1 MKMSTDLNPYAGNIL
16 VDGLGALPSREELTA
31 QIAFLPTPPEKMAGI
46 PWQVRLHRL
55 MQLRDFHLP
64 TLEGVRVAET
74 IDLMIRP
81 GYRYRDPTEAQTW
94 QIVSNSAHSS
104 KTPRAPAMAAAVVG
118 HSGVGKTEAILR
130 ALNRY
135 PKQVIV
141 HEKFPRLIGP
151 HPQVVWISVDVPASG
166 KSIDLARN
174 LMVAWDTALQRAI
187 PDREARFMDT
197 PTTRD
202 GARLLDEWRQV
213 AISHFLGILHLDEVQ
228 NFFKIPNLRE
238 RAKRAR
244 SSNTIEL
251 SVVEDQ
257 CLRWILTL
265 TNTWQIPL
273 VVSGTPDGIGAL
285 TKRLSNSQRLT
296 TCGFHQIAPFEGTG
310 DVELRQIFLPQLAR
324 YQFVLKPLPVT
335 DELAKMLMEHT
346 AGIRR
351 LIVALWIAAHRV
363 AFERGTDDLR
373 ISDFRQAAA
382 TYLAPVAPAVA
393 ALRSRDPKRMS
404 RFDDLIGGDDGFWA
418 TFWGSVAS
426 S

>member
-1 MKMSTDLNPYAGNIL
+1 MKSSTDQNPYAGNIL
-16 VDGLGALPSREELTA
+16 VDGLGALPSREDLTA
-31 QIAFLPTPPEKMAGI
+31 QIAFLPPLPGALAGV
-46 PWQVRLHRL
+46 PWHVRLHLL

-64 TLEGVRVAET
+64 TLEGVRAAET
-74 IDLMIRP
+74 IDLMLRP
-81 GYRYRDPTEAQTW
+81 SYRYRDPAEAQTW
-94 QIVSNSAHSS
+94 QMVSNSAHSS

-135 PKQVIV
+135 PKQVIF
-141 HEKFPRLIGP
+141 HERFPRLIGP

-174 LMVAWDTALQRAI
+174 LRVAWDAALQRAI
-187 PDREARFMDT
+187 PDREARFLDV
-197 PTTRD
+197 PASSD
-202 GARLLDEWRQV
+202 GARILDEWRQV
-213 AISHFLGILHLDEVQ
+213 AISHFLGVLHLDEVQ
-228 NFFKIPNLRE
+228 NFFKIPSLRE
-238 RAKRAR
+238 RAKRTR
-244 SSNTIEL
+244 SNTVIEL
-251 SVVEDQ
+251 SIVEDQ

-265 TNTWQIPL
+265 LNTWQIPL
-273 VVSGTPDGIGAL
+273 LVSGTPDGIGAL

-296 TCGFHQIAPFEGTG
+296 TSGFHKISPFEGAD

-324 YQFVLKPLPVT
+324 YQFVLEPLPVT
-335 DELAKMLMEHT
+335 DELAQVLIEHT

-373 ISDFRQAAA
+373 ISDFRKAAA

-393 ALRSRDPKRMS
+393 ALRSRDPARMS
-404 RFDDLIGGDDGFWA
+404 QFDDLIGGDDEFWA
-418 TFWGSVAS
+418 TFWGSVGSA
-426 S
+426 